1 MIQMTKKLLV
11 KIGTGVAA
19 MVGSAAAMAQTAPTV
34 DTSAITSAGVSVAT
48 VGAAVFA
55 VYVGV
60 KLFKWIRGA
69 L

>member
-1 MIQMTKKLLV
+1 MNRKLKRNAV
-11 KIGTGVAA
+11 RNGVVGTATALGLASMAHAAVDVTAVTGAGTDVAA
-19 MVGSAAAMAQTAPTV
+19 
-34 DTSAITSAGVSVAT
+34 

-60 KLFKWIRGA
+60 KLFKWIRSA

>member
-1 MIQMTKKLLV
+1 MKKFV
-11 KIGTGVAA
+11 
-19 MVGSAAAMAQTAPTV
+19 VGAVSALGSVAAMAQTGSTV
-34 DTSAITSAGVSVAT
+34 DTSAITSAGTSVAT

-60 KLFKWIRGA
+60 KLFKWIRAA

>member
-1 MIQMTKKLLV
+1 MFSVNKQQGLKLVAFAASVLGSV
-11 KIGTGVAA
+11 SAFADAAAPDTSSITTAQAGVA
-19 MVGSAAAMAQTAPTV
+19 V
-34 DTSAITSAGVSVAT
+34 

-60 KLFKWIRGA
+60 KGFKWIRAA